1 MSFARPRV
9 APSRRAPRRRAPRRT
24 RLRVV
29 RPFRLLAAAF
39 CLGLILFGGW
49 MWLRD
54 SSLVAASQVTVT
66 GLTGPDS
73 AAISSALREAVH
85 GMTTL
90 DVQESQL
97 RRAVVRFREV
107 KALRVSTGFP
117 HRIVIRVV
125 EQLPVAVLQAGGREI
140 PVAQDGTLLRDT
152 PVSSSLPLISL
163 TVPPVGSRLTEPE
176 GARSVALLAAAPYA
190 ILTRISQVS
199 SVAGHGPTAQ
209 VRGGPSIY
217 FGDMSDL
224 GAKWTAAVQVLGD
237 PSSAGASYID
247 VSDPARP
254 AAGAGADGS
263 TGASGAATTG
273 APVGASGAAT
283 TGVSAPGG
291 GTQASSGG

>member
-1 MSFARPRV
+1 MSFARPRI
-9 APSRRAPRRRAPRRT
+9 APRRRALRRP

-29 RPFRLLAAAF
+29 RPFRLLAAAI
-39 CLGLILFGGW
+39 CLGLVLFGGW

-54 SSLVAASQVTVT
+54 SSLVAASQVSVT

-125 EQLPVAVLQAGGREI
+125 EQLPVAVLQTGGREI

-152 PVSSSLPLISL
+152 PVSSALPLIPL

-190 ILTRISQVS
+190 ILARISQVS
-199 SVAGHGPTAQ
+199 RVAGHGPTAQ

-224 GAKWTAAVQVLGD
+224 GAKWMAAVRVLGD

-247 VSDPARP
+247 VSDPTRP
-254 AAGAGADGS
+254 AAGAAADGS
-263 TGASGAATTG
+263 TGASAAAANG
-273 APVGASGAAT
+273 APVAPSASAAT
-283 TGVSAPGG
+283 GASAPGG
-291 GTQASSGG
+291 GATPASSGG